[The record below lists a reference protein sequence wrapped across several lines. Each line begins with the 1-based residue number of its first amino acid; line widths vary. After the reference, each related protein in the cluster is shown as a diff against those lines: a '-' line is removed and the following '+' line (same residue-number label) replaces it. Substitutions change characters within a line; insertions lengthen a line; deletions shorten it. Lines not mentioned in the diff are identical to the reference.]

1 MTAVD
6 ARHDV
11 VGTRGVNAVAKWSKK
26 VLRLPENHGWRSKPG
41 YKIFVADRGAVR
53 FDVPREWVVVPEEK
67 TVKFYDK
74 APPNDDCRLE
84 LSVMYLNPQID
95 WTGLPLVQLFAEATK
110 KGELETLQE
119 GELVYV
125 QRPDLELVW
134 RENRVLDPGEN
145 REALS
150 RACLARGSNV
160 LPLITLD
167 FWPEDAERVVPAWD
181 EVLRS
186 LQLGNYIKDVTRR
199 DLH

>member
-1 MTAVD
+1 MLEVEAHPDVAG
-6 ARHDV
+6 ARE
-11 VGTRGVNAVAKWSKK
+11 VNAVAKWNKK
-26 VLRLPENHGWRSKPG
+26 VMRLPANHGWRSKPG

-53 FDVPREWVVVPEEK
+53 FDLPRDWVVVPDEQTIK
-67 TVKFYDK
+67 MYDK
-74 APPNDDCRLE
+74 APPDDDCRLE

-95 WTGLPLVQLFAEATK
+95 WSGLPLVHLFAEATK
-110 KGELETLQE
+110 HGELEELQQ

-160 LPLITLD
+160 LPFITLD
-167 FWPEDAERVVPAWD
+167 FWPEDAGRVVPAWD
-181 EVLRS
+181 ELLRS